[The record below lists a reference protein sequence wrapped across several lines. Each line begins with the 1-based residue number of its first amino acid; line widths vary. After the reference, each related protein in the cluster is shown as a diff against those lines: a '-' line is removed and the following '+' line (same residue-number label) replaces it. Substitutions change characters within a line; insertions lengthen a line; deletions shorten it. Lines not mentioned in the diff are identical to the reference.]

1 MFSNQFYLINKKEIN
16 NSTKSKLT
24 SFILLK
30 QRMGGLCAPT
40 HCINSGFQSVA
51 LDGSCSVKHNVEVCV
66 RGETSE
72 NVVGK

>member
-1 MFSNQFYLINKKEIN
+1 MSWIVRVRNATTACSISCYI
-16 NSTKSKLT
+16 
-24 SFILLK
+24 LK

>member
-1 MFSNQFYLINKKEIN
+1 MCYI
-16 NSTKSKLT
+16 
-24 SFILLK
+24 LK